1 MGWDVLL
8 KVFQFLLGAW
18 QSLPK
23 EKQEEII
30 ESVTDIFKDIFSKQ
44 FDESKAKESSNGNA

>member
-1 MGWDVLL
+1 MGWDVFL

-18 QSLPK
+18 QSLSK
-23 EKQEEII
+23 EKQDEII

-44 FDESKAKESSNGNA
+44 FDESNSKAEGEK